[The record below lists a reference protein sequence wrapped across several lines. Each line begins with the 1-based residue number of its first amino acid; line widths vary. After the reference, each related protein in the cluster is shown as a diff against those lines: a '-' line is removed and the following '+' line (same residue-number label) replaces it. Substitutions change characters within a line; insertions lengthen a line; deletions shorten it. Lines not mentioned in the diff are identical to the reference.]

1 MSSKIILKKS
11 SVASKVPL
19 ATDLDYGE
27 LALNYAD
34 GKIYYKNAANNI
46 SSIYTKE
53 SSYARYMY
61 TAYEGQTTFD
71 AEYTAGN
78 VDVWLDGFK
87 LVRTV
92 DFNDTNNSSI
102 VLTEAAATGSIVEI
116 LAFSSFTIAN
126 TYTKGEVDAI
136 VGTASISSYSNQY
149 SLTGITNNAV
159 ETELFVNG
167 ISNYRVNVPLNKSVN
182 YTIDIVG
189 RRTDVLGDLVYLT
202 LKGSALNN
210 AGITTDIGSIY
221 EVVVARTDGNLVA
234 DCRANN
240 TTDSINVYVTGVA
253 GKTISWKA
261 AVTTVEL

>member
-46 SSIYTKE
+46 ASIYTKE
-53 SSYARYMY
+53 NSYARYTY
-61 TAYEGQTTFD
+61 TAYEAQTTFA
-71 AEYTAGN
+71 AEYTTGN

-92 DFNDTNNSSI
+92 DFDDTNNSSI
-102 VLTEAAATGSIVEI
+102 ILTEAATTGSIVEI
-116 LAFSSFTIAN
+116 LAFNSFSVAN
-126 TYTKGEVDAI
+126 TYTKSEVDGRLGA
-136 VGTASISSYSNQY
+136 VGNSAYSNQY
-149 SLTGITNNAV
+149 SLTGITNSAA

-167 ISNYRVNVPLNKSVN
+167 TSNYRVNVPLNKITN

-210 AGITTDIGSIY
+210 AGSTTDVGSIY
-221 EVVVARTDGNLVA
+221 EVIVTRTDANFVA

-240 TTDSINVYVTGVA
+240 TTDSINVYVTGAA

-261 AVTTVEL
+261 VVTTIEL